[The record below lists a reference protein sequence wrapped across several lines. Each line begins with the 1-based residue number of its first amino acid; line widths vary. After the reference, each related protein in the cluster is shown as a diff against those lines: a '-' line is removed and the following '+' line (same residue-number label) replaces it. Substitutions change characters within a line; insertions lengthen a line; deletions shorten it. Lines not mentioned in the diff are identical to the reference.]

1 MHWTARILGLVTS
14 LGLLCATAWAL
25 MPPHVTQTNITDGVL
40 KGHHLVITGYSL
52 TYTDV
57 PKELSLT
64 YATDPN
70 KTVSWKHAMK
80 CTEEGKC
87 DEDAPPGSCQLRCVL
102 TVSLSEIKDGEPL
115 RLRYLDQD
123 TTFRVHGKSGR

>member
-25 MPPHVTQTNITDGVL
+25 MPPHVTKTNITDGVL

-52 TYTDV
+52 SYTDV

-64 YATDPN
+64 YAKD
-70 KTVSWKHAMK
+70 KKALSWKHSMK

-87 DEDAPPGSCQLRCVL
+87 DEDSPPGSCQLRCEL
-102 TVSLSEIKDGEPL
+102 TVSLSGVKDGDSL
-115 RLRYLDQD
+115 RLKYLDLNQL
-123 TTFRVHGKSGR
+123 FQVKAK